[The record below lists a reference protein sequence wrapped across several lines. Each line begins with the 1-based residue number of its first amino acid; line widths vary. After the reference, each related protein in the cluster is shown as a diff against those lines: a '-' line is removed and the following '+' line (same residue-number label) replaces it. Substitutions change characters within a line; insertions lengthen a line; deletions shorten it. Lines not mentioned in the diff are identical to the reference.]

1 MPAPLPSALRA
12 RFEEYIAEGLSGRAA
27 AARLK
32 LSAATGV
39 RWKRKLHETGA
50 IEPAPRGRPR
60 GHGKL
65 APHQAFLEELLAQ
78 DGDITLSELA
88 GALEAA
94 TGVAAHAASIGR
106 FLRKLGY
113 TRSHGR
119 PEILWVDAD
128 VCADSCKRMIR
139 AGFLSPS
146 ERRKLEACVR
156 SHRAGH
162 GVARR
167 ANAILLLD
175 DGKSCQA
182 IAEFLYLDDDTIRGW
197 YRGGPSFSTILQ
209 PC

>member
-78 DGDITLSELA
+78 DGDITLSELPVRLRRPQ
-88 GALEAA
+88 ALPHMRPPS
-94 TGVAAHAASIGR
+94 VAFCVSWGTRIKKNRWWQPKGFAH
-106 FLRKLGY
+106 
-113 TRSHGR
+113 
-119 PEILWVDAD
+119 V
-128 VCADSCKRMIR
+128 
-139 AGFLSPS
+139 
-146 ERRKLEACVR
+146 
-156 SHRAGH
+156 
-162 GVARR
+162 
-167 ANAILLLD
+167 
-175 DGKSCQA
+175 
-182 IAEFLYLDDDTIRGW
+182 
-197 YRGGPSFSTILQ
+197 
-209 PC
+209 

>member
-113 TRSHGR
+113 TYKKNRWWQ
-119 PEILWVDAD
+119 L
-128 VCADSCKRMIR
+128 K
-139 AGFLSPS
+139 GF
-146 ERRKLEACVR
+146 AHV
-156 SHRAGH
+156 
-162 GVARR
+162 
-167 ANAILLLD
+167 
-175 DGKSCQA
+175 
-182 IAEFLYLDDDTIRGW
+182 
-197 YRGGPSFSTILQ
+197 
-209 PC
+209 

>member
-113 TRSHGR
+113 T
-119 PEILWVDAD
+119 
-128 VCADSCKRMIR
+128 
-139 AGFLSPS
+139 
-146 ERRKLEACVR
+146 
-156 SHRAGH
+156 
-162 GVARR
+162 
-167 ANAILLLD
+167 
-175 DGKSCQA
+175 
-182 IAEFLYLDDDTIRGW
+182 
-197 YRGGPSFSTILQ
+197 
-209 PC
+209 